1 VFGILVVVLV
11 FVNHFFFSMD
21 DVGGGASGGKEY
33 GGMVPAELISAFYG
47 IMLILQGSID
57 FGVERSSRGVMVGS
71 ENSGEGVD
79 AFDGNDDDNL
89 RSKDRHGGKANGK
102 FGEFAFEDALQRIS
116 RALVAY
122 TPATEVRLVSEDHGI
137 LYSFGVT
144 NRNNNERTPTTADG
158 SKDQKQLIK
167 LCLDAVSSSRG
178 GSRVALSPDH
188 PASKLLPVEATR
200 CILVQKVDDY
210 RNSRTCIIV
219 GSDKLLPSY
228 TKNDLRWL
236 GQLAQYNN
244 LMVAQREAT

>member
-1 VFGILVVVLV
+1 
-11 FVNHFFFSMD
+11 M
-21 DVGGGASGGKEY
+21 GGGIEY
-33 GGMVPAELISAFYG
+33 AGMVVAELISAFYG

-57 FGVERSSRGVMVGS
+57 FGVERSNRGVMVGS

-79 AFDGNDDDNL
+79 ADGENVDDNL
-89 RSKDRHGGKANGK
+89 RSTDGYGGRANGK
-102 FGEFAFEDALQRIS
+102 LGELAFEDVLQRIS

-144 NRNNNERTPTTADG
+144 RTTAKATADD
-158 SKDQKQLIK
+158 SNDQKQWIK

-178 GSRVALSPDH
+178 GSRVALPPNH

-244 LMVAQREAT
+244 LMVAQHET